1 MSKKTDL
8 VKDALIDLKE
18 IQNFIKENS
27 ENMVKPIIEGSV
39 QKGLKKLIFEAEY
52 DEETADDSK
61 KDNENEEGVEDT
73 ETTEIEP
80 VEPETEP
87 EVSVEPEA
95 GVEPEGGEETTDIE
109 PEVGGDEVGGAEG
122 EEFDFSQFDQTE
134 DGEYDLTTADTDQLI
149 KVFKLVSGNDQ
160 VVIDDLGDGKI
171 QLKDNETGSEYL
183 ITTQGD
189 VEPEVD
195 VELNDN
201 PVVSEGKQECYEN
214 NEFNGDPEL
223 EIELGPDQEGEGL
236 VDEKNMTQSYGV
248 NRRDGVL
255 SQTRAEYAPGANKRD
270 GGVLVGESK
279 KIEAMKKYYEKKI
292 NEMVESHNNF
302 KKTINEENS
311 KLKETLGVFRDK
323 LKENAVV
330 NNSLGKFVKL
340 VIENAT
346 TDVEKTKI
354 FARFV
359 NEVKSIEDGNN
370 LYESIKKELNGKQ
383 TSTFI
388 TEKQFSAENSKKI
401 NEQVVYQDKNLSTIK
416 NLMERVDK
424 ALA

>member
-27 ENMVKPIIEGSV
+27 ENMVKPMIEGSV

-52 DEETADDSK
+52 DEESADDTEN
-61 KDNENEEGVEDT
+61 DNIEGVEDT
-73 ETTEIEP
+73 ETTE
-80 VEPETEP
+80 VEPDETEIEP
-87 EVSVEPEA
+87 EVEDEPE
-95 GVEPEGGEETTDIE
+95 VEEPEGDETTDID
-109 PEVGGDEVGGAEG
+109 PEIGEDEG
-122 EEFDFSQFDQTE
+122 EDTDGEDFDFSQFDQSE
-134 DGEYDLTTADTDQLI
+134 EGEYDLTNADTEQLI

-171 QLKDNETGSEYL
+171 QLKDNETGGEYL

-189 VEPEVD
+189 SEPEIE
-195 VELNDN
+195 VELDDD
-201 PVVSEGKQECYEN
+201 PIVSEGKQECYEN
-214 NEFNGDPEL
+214 NEFDADPEL

-236 VDEKNMTQSYGV
+236 VDEKNMTQSYGT
-248 NRRDGVL
+248 NRRAGLL
-255 SQTRAEYAPGANKRD
+255 SQTRSEYAPGANKRN
-270 GGVLVGESK
+270 GGTLVGEGK
-279 KIEAMKKYYEKKI
+279 KLTAMKNYYDKKLK
-292 NEMVESHNNF
+292 EMAEGHDTF
-302 KKTINEENS
+302 KKSINEENAN
-311 KLKETLGVFRDK
+311 LKKTLGMFRDK

-340 VIENAT
+340 VIENST
-346 TDVEKTKI
+346 TEAEKAKI

-359 NEVKSIEDGNN
+359 NEAKTIEDGNK
-370 LYESIKKELNGKQ
+370 LFESIKKELNGKP
-383 TSTFI
+383 SNNMI
-388 TEKQFSAENSKKI
+388 TEKQFSAENSKAI

-424 ALA
+424 A

>member
-27 ENMVKPIIEGSV
+27 EKMVKPMIEGSV

-52 DEETADDSK
+52 DEETADDTEN
-61 KDNENEEGVEDT
+61 DNIEGVEDT
-73 ETTEIEP
+73 ESTEVEPAETEIEP
-80 VEPETEP
+80 EVETEP
-87 EVSVEPEA
+87 EAEEPD
-95 GVEPEGGEETTDIE
+95 GDETTDNE
-109 PEVGGDEVGGAEG
+109 PEIGDDEVEDTEG
-122 EEFDFSQFDQTE
+122 DDIDFSQFDQTE
-134 DGEYDLTTADTDQLI
+134 EGEYDLTNADADQLI

-189 VEPEVD
+189 SEPEVE
-195 VELNDN
+195 VELDDD
-201 PVVSEGKQECYEN
+201 PVVSEGKQECYES
-214 NEFNGDPEL
+214 NEFDADPEL
-223 EIELGPDQEGEGL
+223 EIELGPDQEGEGM

-248 NRRDGVL
+248 NRRAGVL
-255 SQTRAEYAPGANKRD
+255 SQTRAEYAPGANKRN
-270 GGVLVGESK
+270 GGTLVGEGK
-279 KIEAMKKYYEKKI
+279 KLTAMKNYYDKKLK
-292 NEMVESHNNF
+292 EMSESHEAF

-311 KLKETLGVFRDK
+311 KLKETLGLFRDK

-340 VIENAT
+340 VIENST
-346 TDVEKTKI
+346 TDVEKAKI

-359 NEVKSIEDGNN
+359 NEVKTIEDGNK
-370 LYESIKKELNGKQ
+370 LFESIKKELNGKL
-383 TSTFI
+383 SNNFI
-388 TEKQFSAENSKKI
+388 TEKQFAAENSKVI
-401 NEQVVYQDKNLSTIK
+401 NEQVVYEDKNLSTIK
-416 NLMERVDK
+416 SLMSRVDK
-424 ALA
+424 A

>member
-52 DEETADDSK
+52 DEETADDIE
-61 KDNENEEGVEDT
+61 KDNIEGVEDT
-73 ETTEIEP
+73 ETTE
-80 VEPETEP
+80 VEPDETE
-87 EVSVEPEA
+87 
-95 GVEPEGGEETTDIE
+95 IE
-109 PEVGGDEVGGAEG
+109 PEVEAEPEG
-122 EEFDFSQFDQTE
+122 EETSEPEIEAEPEGEDFDFSQFDQTE
-134 DGEYDLTTADTDQLI
+134 EGEYDLTNADTEQLI

-189 VEPEVD
+189 AEPEVD
-195 VELNDN
+195 VELNDD
-201 PVVSEGKQECYEN
+201 PVVSEGKQECYES
-214 NEFNGDPEL
+214 NEFDADPEL

-236 VDEKNMTQSYGV
+236 VDEKNMTQSYSV
-248 NRRDGVL
+248 NRRAGVL
-255 SQTRAEYAPGANKRD
+255 SQTRAEYAPGANKRN
-270 GGVLVGESK
+270 GGILVGEGK
-279 KIEAMKKYYEKKI
+279 KLTAMKNYYEKKLK
-292 NEMVESHNNF
+292 EMTESHDTF

-311 KLKETLGVFRDK
+311 KLKETLGMFRDK

-340 VIENAT
+340 VIENST
-346 TDVEKTKI
+346 TDVEKAKI

-359 NEVKSIEDGNN
+359 NEVKTIEDGNK
-370 LYESIKKELNGKQ
+370 LFESIKKELNGKPANNM
-383 TSTFI
+383 I
-388 TEKQFSAENSKKI
+388 TEKQFSAENSKSV
-401 NEQVVYQDKNLSTIK
+401 NEQVVYQDKNLSVIK

-424 ALA
+424 AMA